1 MLQSTVQHDEIF
13 DGAVLD
19 LEQLPAP
26 MTEHEH
32 AVHSAARTKFS
43 VLADLLERQDRGE
56 TVPVDEMHVAESDA
70 TELLLA
76 YKRLLSRRV

>member
-1 MLQSTVQHDEIF
+1 MSQSTVQQEEIF

-32 AVHSAARTKFS
+32 AVHSVARAEFA
-43 VLADLLERQDRGE
+43 VLADLLQRQDRGE